1 MKNWVVIPAVI
12 MLFLLASS
20 PACAR
25 GGGGCIIKGTPVLTP
40 SGIIAIEKLHPGDPV
55 LSISGG
61 KLQNGMVKA
70 RTEVQPDDY
79 VEITAGEHKLL
90 VTPEHPVM
98 VAPGEYR
105 IARLIRAGDNVYEI
119 RNRKIQT
126 ASVSLVRRIELN
138 QPAYNLLVMPGGT
151 FIPAGI
157 VVHNKGCFLPDS
169 EILKSD
175 GTKKFISSIRRG
187 DELLAYSPEG
197 KIVHTKVK
205 EIIRH
210 KVDEYFLLKTDHTT
224 LRVTAEHPFYTGNGT
239 FKTLEVL
246 KVGDAIFAW
255 DGQTLSQQ
263 RIVSLEKIH
272 ERVQVFNLQTD
283 HPNTFFAAGLAV
295 HNKGGGGG
303 CFPAGTMIRTPS
315 GQIPIE
321 NLSGND
327 IVQAVDRE
335 GQIINTRL
343 EKIFA
348 SRSRILSVTT
358 NRGELRTTK
367 EHPVGLAEG
376 TYLEAGLLHP
386 GHKVLFRNKGA
397 LITATVIRTM
407 ESKEPELVYN
417 LSVNQP
423 HTFIAEDFI
432 VHNKGGGG
440 FSHSSSGSHS
450 SGSGSGSSSDAFFTF
465 VIFMIIIGTIVIIIV
480 KSKKPGKDTNL
491 DYVYSRAEINKKA
504 AKTEKI
510 LNFISRQDSSMS
522 PKDLRTLSE
531 TTFRKLQDCWQ
542 KRDYAP
548 MKGLLMDALFAQQTA
563 QLQGLARNH
572 EINKLDSL
580 QVKQIDIV
588 NVRYTEKS
596 DLREFTA
603 LITASARD
611 YYIDD
616 RTNTFLRGD
625 NSAAQFQELWT
636 FQRSG
641 EHWLLREI
649 EQAGESDILKDEN
662 FVEMLTD
669 QTVKGI
675 YQDTAKKAG
684 AAGPWLEKSTEDKA
698 TRIDRMLNFLVQTDK
713 IWDRQMMLE
722 RARKIFLDVYLARE
736 QGSLAQMPEAELFPE
751 IAESLKKTLTQ
762 WEMEGTKVEYRNICV
777 RKAELILIRNY
788 ADPAKDEF
796 TVRISA
802 HAQKILR
809 KGTIIM
815 SQQEYV
821 TPFEEYWTFGRQD
834 NVWKLKEVLPPS
846 RGEKMIDEE
855 NVDEDSNAQQ
865 MQWYYRQTRA
875 N

>member
-335 GQIINTRL
+335 GQIINTRV
-343 EKIFA
+343 EEIFA
-348 SRSRILSVTT
+348 SRSHILSV
-358 NRGELRTTK
+358 GYVHL
-367 EHPVGLAEG
+367 
-376 TYLEAGLLHP
+376 
-386 GHKVLFRNKGA
+386 
-397 LITATVIRTM
+397 
-407 ESKEPELVYN
+407 
-417 LSVNQP
+417 LSVRR
-423 HTFIAEDFI
+423 
-432 VHNKGGGG
+432 G
-440 FSHSSSGSHS
+440 F
-450 SGSGSGSSSDAFFTF
+450 
-465 VIFMIIIGTIVIIIV
+465 
-480 KSKKPGKDTNL
+480 
-491 DYVYSRAEINKKA
+491 R
-504 AKTEKI
+504 
-510 LNFISRQDSSMS
+510 R
-522 PKDLRTLSE
+522 
-531 TTFRKLQDCWQ
+531 
-542 KRDYAP
+542 
-548 MKGLLMDALFAQQTA
+548 
-563 QLQGLARNH
+563 QGLANRLYAHFEQYARSRGCTRLKAITSPVNTLSIDFH
-572 EINKLDSL
+572 RSIGMLPSGEPDSQGL
-580 QVKQIDIV
+580 PVVKDYSGPGRDRVVFLKDIV
-588 NVRYTEKS
+588 W
-596 DLREFTA
+596 A
-603 LITASARD
+603 
-611 YYIDD
+611 
-616 RTNTFLRGD
+616 
-625 NSAAQFQELWT
+625 
-636 FQRSG
+636 
-641 EHWLLREI
+641 
-649 EQAGESDILKDEN
+649 
-662 FVEMLTD
+662 
-669 QTVKGI
+669 
-675 YQDTAKKAG
+675 
-684 AAGPWLEKSTEDKA
+684 
-698 TRIDRMLNFLVQTDK
+698 
-713 IWDRQMMLE
+713 
-722 RARKIFLDVYLARE
+722 
-736 QGSLAQMPEAELFPE
+736 
-751 IAESLKKTLTQ
+751 
-762 WEMEGTKVEYRNICV
+762 
-777 RKAELILIRNY
+777 
-788 ADPAKDEF
+788 
-796 TVRISA
+796 
-802 HAQKILR
+802 
-809 KGTIIM
+809 
-815 SQQEYV
+815 
-821 TPFEEYWTFGRQD
+821 
-834 NVWKLKEVLPPS
+834 
-846 RGEKMIDEE
+846 
-855 NVDEDSNAQQ
+855 
-865 MQWYYRQTRA
+865 
-875 N
+875 